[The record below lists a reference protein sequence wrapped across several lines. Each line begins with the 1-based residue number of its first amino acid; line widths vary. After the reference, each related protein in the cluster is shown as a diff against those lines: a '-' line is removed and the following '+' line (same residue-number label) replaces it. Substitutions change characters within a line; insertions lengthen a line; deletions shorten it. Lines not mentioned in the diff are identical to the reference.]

1 MKKIKIILLFIFGL
15 TLNSSYADVVKT
27 IIDGNNDSKIKIIIF
42 ESLTCSHCANF
53 HKNVYPDLKKEFIDK
68 GVLSI
73 EYKSFPLNIAAL
85 NASKLAHCNND
96 GNSKLLHFLYENQ
109 SKWANGSSVEELNKN
124 LIKTI
129 KSGNFNIDDQKCL
142 DDKKLEDHVLND
154 RIEGV
159 KKFNINSTPTLLIN
173 GKKFEKSITFK
184 NLKKV
189 IEKLL

>member
-1 MKKIKIILLFIFGL
+1 MNKIKIILLFIFSL
-15 TLNSSYADVVKT
+15 TLNSSYADTVKP
-27 IIDGNNDSKIKIIIF
+27 IIDGNNDAKIKIIIF

-53 HKNVYPDLKKEFIDK
+53 HKNVYPDLKIEFIDK
-68 GVLSI
+68 GILSI

-96 GNSKLLHFLYENQ
+96 GNSKLLHFLYDNQ
-109 SKWANGSSVEELNKN
+109 SKWTNGSSVEELNKN

-129 KSGNFNIDDQKCL
+129 KSGNFNIDDKKCL
-142 DDKKLEDHVLND
+142 GDKILEDHVLND

-159 KKFNINSTPTLLIN
+159 KKFNINSTPTLLID

>member
-1 MKKIKIILLFIFGL
+1 MIKFKIILLFIFGL
-15 TLNSSYADVVKT
+15 TLNSSHADTVKP
-27 IIDGNNDSKIKIIIF
+27 IIDGNNDAKIKIIIF

-68 GVLSI
+68 GILSI

-96 GNSKLLHFLYENQ
+96 GNSKLLHFLYDNQ

-129 KSGNFNIDDQKCL
+129 KTGNFNIDDQKCL
-142 DDKKLEDHVLND
+142 DDKILEDHVLND

>member
-1 MKKIKIILLFIFGL
+1 MKKIKIISLFIFGL
-15 TLNSSYADVVKT
+15 TLNSSYANTVKP
-27 IIDGNNDSKIKIIIF
+27 IIDGNNDAKIKIIIF

-68 GVLSI
+68 GILSI

-96 GNSKLLHFLYENQ
+96 GNSKLLHFLYDNQ

-129 KSGNFNIDDQKCL
+129 KTGNFNIDDQKCL
-142 DDKKLEDHVLND
+142 DDKILEDHVLND

>member
-15 TLNSSYADVVKT
+15 TLNSSYANTVKP
-27 IIDGNNDSKIKIIIF
+27 IIDGNNDAKIKIIIF

-68 GVLSI
+68 GILSI

-96 GNSKLLHFLYENQ
+96 GNSKLLHFLYDNQ

-129 KSGNFNIDDQKCL
+129 KSGNFNIDEQKCL
-142 DDKKLEDHVLND
+142 DDKILEDHVLND

>member
-1 MKKIKIILLFIFGL
+1 MKKIKIILLFIFDL
-15 TLNSSYADVVKT
+15 TLNSSYADTVKP
-27 IIDGNNDSKIKIIIF
+27 IIDGDNDAKIKIIIF

-68 GVLSI
+68 GILSI

-124 LIKTI
+124 LIKTF
-129 KSGNFNIDDQKCL
+129 KSGNFNLDEKKCL
-142 DDKKLEDHVLND
+142 DDKILEDHVLND

>member
-15 TLNSSYADVVKT
+15 TLNSSYADTVKP
-27 IIDGNNDSKIKIIIF
+27 IIDGNNDAKIKIIIF
-42 ESLTCSHCANF
+42 ESLTCSHCATF

-68 GVLSI
+68 GILSI

-129 KSGNFNIDDQKCL
+129 KSGNFNIDDKKCL
-142 DDKKLEDHVLND
+142 DDKILEDHVLND

>member
-1 MKKIKIILLFIFGL
+1 MKKIKIILLFIFSL
-15 TLNSSYADVVKT
+15 TLNSSYAYTVKP
-27 IIDGNNDSKIKIIIF
+27 IIDGNNDAKIKIIIF

-53 HKNVYPDLKKEFIDK
+53 HKNVYPNLKKEFIDK
-68 GVLSI
+68 GILSI

-96 GNSKLLHFLYENQ
+96 GNSKLLHFLYDNQ
-109 SKWANGSSVEELNKN
+109 SKWTNGSSVEELNKN

-129 KSGNFNIDDQKCL
+129 KSGNFNIDDKKCL
-142 DDKKLEDHVLND
+142 GDKILEDHVLND

-173 GKKFEKSITFK
+173 GKKYEKSITFK

>member
-1 MKKIKIILLFIFGL
+1 MKKTKIILLFILGL
-15 TLNSSYADVVKT
+15 TINSSYADTVKP
-27 IIDGNNDSKIKIIIF
+27 IIDGNNDAKIKIIIF

-68 GVLSI
+68 GILSI

-96 GNSKLLHFLYENQ
+96 GNSKLLHFLYDNQ
-109 SKWANGSSVEELNKN
+109 SKWTNGSSVEELNKN

-129 KSGNFNIDDQKCL
+129 KSGNFNIDEQKCL
-142 DDKKLEDHVLND
+142 DDKILEDHVLND

>member
-15 TLNSSYADVVKT
+15 SLNSSYADTVKP
-27 IIDGNNDSKIKIIIF
+27 IIDGDNDAKIKIIIF

-68 GVLSI
+68 GILSI

-96 GNSKLLHFLYENQ
+96 GNSKLLHFLYDNQ

-129 KSGNFNIDDQKCL
+129 KTGNFNIDDQKCL
-142 DDKKLEDHVLND
+142 DDKILEDHVLND

>member
-1 MKKIKIILLFIFGL
+1 MKKTKIILLFILGL
-15 TLNSSYADVVKT
+15 TINSSYADTVKP
-27 IIDGNNDSKIKIIIF
+27 IIDGNNDAKIKIIIF

-68 GVLSI
+68 GILSI

-96 GNSKLLHFLYENQ
+96 GNSKLLHFLYDNQ

-159 KKFNINSTPTLLIN
+159 KRFNINSTPTLLIN

>member
-1 MKKIKIILLFIFGL
+1 MEKIKIILLFIFSL
-15 TLNSSYADVVKT
+15 TLSSSYADTVKP
-27 IIDGNNDSKIKIIIF
+27 IIDGNNDAKIKIIIF

-68 GVLSI
+68 GILSI

-129 KSGNFNIDDQKCL
+129 KSGNFNIDEQKCL
-142 DDKKLEDHVLND
+142 DDKILEDHVLND

>member
-1 MKKIKIILLFIFGL
+1 MKKTKIILLFILGL
-15 TLNSSYADVVKT
+15 TINSSYADTVKP
-27 IIDGNNDSKIKIIIF
+27 IIDGNNDAKIKIIIF

-68 GVLSI
+68 GILSI

-96 GNSKLLHFLYENQ
+96 GNSKLLHFLYDNQ

-129 KSGNFNIDDQKCL
+129 KTGNFNIDDQKCL
-142 DDKKLEDHVLND
+142 DDKILEDHVLND

>member
-1 MKKIKIILLFIFGL
+1 MKKTKIILLFILSL
-15 TLNSSYADVVKT
+15 TINSSYADTVKP
-27 IIDGNNDSKIKIIIF
+27 IIDGNNDAKIKIIIF

-68 GVLSI
+68 GILSI

-96 GNSKLLHFLYENQ
+96 GNSKLLHFLYVNQ

-142 DDKKLEDHVLND
+142 GDKILEDHILND
-154 RIEGV
+154 RVEGV

-173 GKKFEKSITFK
+173 EKKFEKSITFK

>member
-1 MKKIKIILLFIFGL
+1 MKKYVYTIFYIIFFFNSAISETKINPIQE
-15 TLNSSYADVVKT
+15 
-27 IIDGNNDSKIKIIIF
+27 GNPDAKIKLIVY
-42 ESLTCSHCANF
+42 ESLTCSYCADF
-53 HKNVYPDLKKEFIDK
+53 HKKVYPDLKKEFIDK
-68 GVLSI
+68 GILSI

-124 LIKTI
+124 LIKTF
-129 KSGNFNIDDQKCL
+129 KSGNFNLDEKKCL
-142 DDKKLEDHVLND
+142 DDKILEDHVLND

>member
-15 TLNSSYADVVKT
+15 SLNSSYADTVKP
-27 IIDGNNDSKIKIIIF
+27 IIDGDNDAKIKIIIF

-68 GVLSI
+68 GILSI

-124 LIKTI
+124 LIKTF
-129 KSGNFNIDDQKCL
+129 KSGNFNLDEKKCL
-142 DDKKLEDHVLND
+142 DDKILEDHVLND

>member
-15 TLNSSYADVVKT
+15 TLNSSYADTVQP
-27 IIDGNNDSKIKIIIF
+27 IIDGNDDAKIKIIIF

-68 GVLSI
+68 GILSI
-73 EYKSFPLNIAAL
+73 EYKSFPLNIVAL

-96 GNSKLLHFLYENQ
+96 GNSKLLHFLYDNQ

-142 DDKKLEDHVLND
+142 DDKILEDHILND
-154 RIEGV
+154 RVEGV

-173 GKKFEKSITFK
+173 EKKFEKSITFK

>member
-1 MKKIKIILLFIFGL
+1 MKKIKIILLFIFSL
-15 TLNSSYADVVKT
+15 TLNSSYADTVKP
-27 IIDGNNDSKIKIIIF
+27 IIDGNNDAKIKIIIF

-68 GVLSI
+68 GILSI

-96 GNSKLLHFLYENQ
+96 GNSKLLHFLYDNQ
-109 SKWANGSSVEELNKN
+109 SKWTNGSSVEELNKN

-129 KSGNFNIDDQKCL
+129 KTGNFNIDDQKCL
-142 DDKKLEDHVLND
+142 DDKILEDHVLND

>member
-1 MKKIKIILLFIFGL
+1 MKKIKIILLFIL
-15 TLNSSYADVVKT
+15 SVTLNPSYAETVKP
-27 IIDGNNDSKIKIIIF
+27 IIDGNDDAKIKIIVF

-68 GVLSI
+68 GILSI

-85 NASKLAHCNND
+85 NASKLAHCKND
-96 GNSKLLHFLYENQ
+96 GNSKLLHFLYDNQ
-109 SKWANGSSVEELNKN
+109 NKWANGSSVEELNKN
-124 LIKTI
+124 LIDI
-129 KSGNFNIDDQKCL
+129 IRSGNFNIDDQKCL
-142 DDKKLEDHVLND
+142 DDKTLEDHVLND

-184 NLKKV
+184 NLKKG

>member
-1 MKKIKIILLFIFGL
+1 MKKTKIILLFILGL
-15 TLNSSYADVVKT
+15 TINSSYADTVKP
-27 IIDGNNDSKIKIIIF
+27 IIDGNNDAKIKIIIF

-68 GVLSI
+68 GILSI

-96 GNSKLLHFLYENQ
+96 GNSKLLHFLYDNQ

-124 LIKTI
+124 LIKTF
-129 KSGNFNIDDQKCL
+129 KSGNFILDEKKCL
-142 DDKKLEDHVLND
+142 DDKILEDHVLND

-159 KKFNINSTPTLLIN
+159 KRFNINSTPTLLIN

>member
-1 MKKIKIILLFIFGL
+1 MKKIKIILLFILSL
-15 TLNSSYADVVKT
+15 TLNPSYADTVKP
-27 IIDGNNDSKIKIIIF
+27 IIDGNHDAKIKIIIF
-42 ESLTCSHCANF
+42 ESLTCSHCATF

-68 GVLSI
+68 GILSI

-96 GNSKLLHFLYENQ
+96 GNSKLLHFLYDNQ

-189 IEKLL
+189 LEKLL

>member
-1 MKKIKIILLFIFGL
+1 MKKTKIILLFILGL
-15 TLNSSYADVVKT
+15 TINSSYADTVKP
-27 IIDGNNDSKIKIIIF
+27 IIDGNNDAKIKIIIF

-68 GVLSI
+68 GILSI

-96 GNSKLLHFLYENQ
+96 GNSKLLHFLYDNQ
-109 SKWANGSSVEELNKN
+109 SKWTNGSSVEELNKN

-129 KSGNFNIDDQKCL
+129 KSGNFNIDYQKCL
-142 DDKKLEDHVLND
+142 DDKILEDHVLND

>member
-1 MKKIKIILLFIFGL
+1 M
-15 TLNSSYADVVKT
+15 
-27 IIDGNNDSKIKIIIF
+27 
-42 ESLTCSHCANF
+42 TCSHCANF

-68 GVLSI
+68 GILSI

-142 DDKKLEDHVLND
+142 DDKILEDHVLND

-184 NLKKV
+184 NLKKS

>member
-1 MKKIKIILLFIFGL
+1 MIKFKIILLFIFGL
-15 TLNSSYADVVKT
+15 TLNSSHADTVKP
-27 IIDGNNDSKIKIIIF
+27 IIDGNNDAKIKIIIF

-68 GVLSI
+68 GILSI

-96 GNSKLLHFLYENQ
+96 GNSKLLHFLYDNQ

-129 KSGNFNIDDQKCL
+129 KSGNFNIDYQKCL
-142 DDKKLEDHVLND
+142 DDKILEDHVLND

>member
-1 MKKIKIILLFIFGL
+1 MKKIKIILFFILSF
-15 TLNSSYADVVKT
+15 TLNSSYADTVKP
-27 IIDGNNDSKIKIIIF
+27 IIDGNDDAKIKIIIF

-68 GVLSI
+68 GILSI

-85 NASKLAHCNND
+85 NASKLAHCKND
-96 GNSKLLHFLYENQ
+96 GSSKLLHFLYDNQ
-109 SKWANGSSVEELNKN
+109 NKWANGSSVEELNKN
-124 LIKTI
+124 LIETI
-129 KSGNFNIDDQKCL
+129 RSENFNIDDQKCL
-142 DDKKLEDHVLND
+142 DDKILEDHVLND

-159 KKFNINSTPTLLIN
+159 KKFNINSTPTILIN

-184 NLKKV
+184 NLKKS

>member
-15 TLNSSYADVVKT
+15 TLNSSYANTVKP
-27 IIDGNNDSKIKIIIF
+27 IIDGNNDAKIKIIIF

-68 GVLSI
+68 GILSI

-96 GNSKLLHFLYENQ
+96 GNSKLLHFLYDNQ

-129 KSGNFNIDDQKCL
+129 KTGNFNIDDQKCL
-142 DDKKLEDHVLND
+142 DDKILEDHVLND

>member
-1 MKKIKIILLFIFGL
+1 MIKFKIILLFIFGL
-15 TLNSSYADVVKT
+15 TLNSSHADTVKP
-27 IIDGNNDSKIKIIIF
+27 IIDGNNDAKIKIIIF

-68 GVLSI
+68 GILSI

-85 NASKLAHCNND
+85 NASKLAHCNNN
-96 GNSKLLHFLYENQ
+96 GNSELLHFLYDNQ
-109 SKWANGSSVEELNKN
+109 SKWANGSTVEELNKN
-124 LIKTI
+124 LIKII
-129 KSGNFNIDDQKCL
+129 KSGNFNIDEQKCL

>member
-1 MKKIKIILLFIFGL
+1 MIKFKIILLFIFGL
-15 TLNSSYADVVKT
+15 TLNSSHADTVKP
-27 IIDGNNDSKIKIIIF
+27 IIDGNNDAKIKIIIF

-68 GVLSI
+68 GILSI

-96 GNSKLLHFLYENQ
+96 GNSKLLHFLYDNQ
-109 SKWANGSSVEELNKN
+109 SKWTNGSSVEELNKN

-129 KSGNFNIDDQKCL
+129 KSGNFNIDYQKCL
-142 DDKKLEDHVLND
+142 DDKILEDHVLND

>member
-1 MKKIKIILLFIFGL
+1 M
-15 TLNSSYADVVKT
+15 
-27 IIDGNNDSKIKIIIF
+27 
-42 ESLTCSHCANF
+42 
-53 HKNVYPDLKKEFIDK
+53 
-68 GVLSI
+68 
-73 EYKSFPLNIAAL
+73 
-85 NASKLAHCNND
+85 
-96 GNSKLLHFLYENQ
+96 YENQ

-124 LIKTI
+124 LIKTF
-129 KSGNFNIDDQKCL
+129 KSGNFNLDEKKCL
-142 DDKKLEDHVLND
+142 DDKILEDHVLND

>member
-1 MKKIKIILLFIFGL
+1 MKKTNIILLFILSL
-15 TLNSSYADVVKT
+15 TINSSYADTVKP
-27 IIDGNNDSKIKIIIF
+27 IIDGNNDAKIKIIIF

-68 GVLSI
+68 GILSI

-96 GNSKLLHFLYENQ
+96 GNSKLLHFLYDNQ

-129 KSGNFNIDDQKCL
+129 KTGNFNIDDQKCL
-142 DDKKLEDHVLND
+142 DDKILEDHVLND

>member
-15 TLNSSYADVVKT
+15 TLNSSYADTVQP
-27 IIDGNNDSKIKIIIF
+27 IIDGNDDAKIKIIIF

-68 GVLSI
+68 GILSI

-96 GNSKLLHFLYENQ
+96 GNSKLLHFLYDNQ

-124 LIKTI
+124 LINTI

-142 DDKKLEDHVLND
+142 DDKILEDHVLND

-184 NLKKV
+184 NLKKS

>member
-1 MKKIKIILLFIFGL
+1 M
-15 TLNSSYADVVKT
+15 YD
-27 IIDGNNDSKIKIIIF
+27 
-42 ESLTCSHCANF
+42 
-53 HKNVYPDLKKEFIDK
+53 
-68 GVLSI
+68 
-73 EYKSFPLNIAAL
+73 
-85 NASKLAHCNND
+85 
-96 GNSKLLHFLYENQ
+96 NQ

-142 DDKKLEDHVLND
+142 DDKILEDHILND
-154 RIEGV
+154 RVEGV

>member
-1 MKKIKIILLFIFGL
+1 MEKIKIILLFIFSL
-15 TLNSSYADVVKT
+15 TLSSSYADTVKP
-27 IIDGNNDSKIKIIIF
+27 IIDGNNDAKIKIIIF

-68 GVLSI
+68 GILSI

-85 NASKLAHCNND
+85 NASKLAHCKND
-96 GNSKLLHFLYENQ
+96 GNSKLLHFLYDNQ
-109 SKWANGSSVEELNKN
+109 NKWANGSSVEELNKN
-124 LIKTI
+124 LIDI
-129 KSGNFNIDDQKCL
+129 IRSGNFNIDDQKCL
-142 DDKKLEDHVLND
+142 DDKTLEDHVLND

-184 NLKKV
+184 NLKKG

>member
-1 MKKIKIILLFIFGL
+1 MEKIKIILLFIFSL
-15 TLNSSYADVVKT
+15 TLSSSYADTVKP
-27 IIDGNNDSKIKIIIF
+27 IIDGNNDAKIKIIIF

-68 GVLSI
+68 GILSI

-96 GNSKLLHFLYENQ
+96 GNSKLLHFLYDNQ

-129 KSGNFNIDDQKCL
+129 KSGNFNIDDKKCL
-142 DDKKLEDHVLND
+142 GDKILEDHVLND

-189 IEKLL
+189 LEKLL

>member
-1 MKKIKIILLFIFGL
+1 MKKIKIILLFIFSL
-15 TLNSSYADVVKT
+15 TLNSSYAYTVKP
-27 IIDGNNDSKIKIIIF
+27 IIDGNNDAKIKIIIF

-53 HKNVYPDLKKEFIDK
+53 HKNVYPNLKKEFIDK
-68 GVLSI
+68 GILSI

-96 GNSKLLHFLYENQ
+96 GNSKLLHFLYDNQ

-142 DDKKLEDHVLND
+142 GDKILEDHILND
-154 RIEGV
+154 RVEGV

-173 GKKFEKSITFK
+173 GKKYEKSITFK

>member
-1 MKKIKIILLFIFGL
+1 MKKTKIILLFILSL
-15 TLNSSYADVVKT
+15 TINSSYADTVKP
-27 IIDGNNDSKIKIIIF
+27 IIDGNNDAKIKIIIF

-68 GVLSI
+68 GILSI

-96 GNSKLLHFLYENQ
+96 GNSKLLHFLYDNQ

-129 KSGNFNIDDQKCL
+129 KTGNFNIDDQKCL
-142 DDKKLEDHVLND
+142 DDKILEDHVLND

>member
-1 MKKIKIILLFIFGL
+1 MKKIKIILLFIFDL
-15 TLNSSYADVVKT
+15 TLNSSYADTVKP
-27 IIDGNNDSKIKIIIF
+27 IIDGNNDAKIKIIIF

-68 GVLSI
+68 GILSI

-129 KSGNFNIDDQKCL
+129 KSGNFNLDEKKCL
-142 DDKKLEDHVLND
+142 DDKILEDHVLND

>member
-1 MKKIKIILLFIFGL
+1 MKKTKIILLFILGL
-15 TLNSSYADVVKT
+15 TINSSYADTVKP
-27 IIDGNNDSKIKIIIF
+27 IIDGNNDAKIKIIIF

-68 GVLSI
+68 GILSI

-129 KSGNFNIDDQKCL
+129 KTGNFNIDDQKCL
-142 DDKKLEDHVLND
+142 DDKILEDHVLND